1 MLSHVEPC
9 WVTLI
14 HVEPWW
20 TMLSHVEPH
29 WVIFRYIEPLWVTLI
44 HVEPCWTMFSY
55 TVPRW
60 VTLSYLESRWVT
72 LSHVKSRWAMLS
84 YFESCWVTL
93 SHVKPCWVTLSHF
106 KSSHVTS
113 SPIIHVQCPEIM
125 WLFTFSALKSYC
137 AKLSHVRS
145 HRSCGVT
152 WVTWKKTIH
161 VKSRSPEVRA
171 LCDECI
177 CTQRSDNWAI
187 RLSAYLFAH
196 SGLFFACL
204 ALLGKLCLIF
214 APSL

>member
-1 MLSHVEPC
+1 MLSHVESRWSMLSHDELCWVTLSHIESYSVTLSHFESRWSMLSHVEPC
-9 WVTLI
+9 LVTLC
-14 HVEPWW
+14 HD
-20 TMLSHVEPH
+20 
-29 WVIFRYIEPLWVTLI
+29 
-44 HVEPCWTMFSY
+44 
-55 TVPRW
+55 
-60 VTLSYLESRWVT
+60 ESRWVS